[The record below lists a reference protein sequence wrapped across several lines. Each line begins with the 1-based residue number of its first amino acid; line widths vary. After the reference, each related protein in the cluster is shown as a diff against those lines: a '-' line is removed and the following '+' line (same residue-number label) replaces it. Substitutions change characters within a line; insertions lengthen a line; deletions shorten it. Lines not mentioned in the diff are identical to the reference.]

1 MLHQRVAL
9 WAATEL
15 INFPTNTKGV
25 PIIDHRDATWTH
37 SPRCSEY
44 VAAPLLFAFHL
55 ISLPL
60 SVNSSRH
67 IKWNSR
73 AQLFI
78 VWRGDFCVSS
88 RANKLILAAAQL
100 PRYSANYESMKKPVL
115 HSLPLFLLPELRYC
129 YVSQL
134 RVYVRLCA
142 SLHLPYFSTPLPWQ
156 PISSIAIVT
165 APVLPPVW
173 LLSSSWKSALIE
185 PKWNNWSPAAPPS
198 HPQLL
203 MKVAELIMLC
213 DTFCQMRIFLD
224 FISHFRE
231 QTSLYPV
238 SSGVTEL
245 LMVSIV
251 SLVSLHRHS
260 WFCKGDLIEGEDL
273 SSGCIVCLIASVK
286 RQSISRS
293 SWNGNYRLPCVHPRS
308 W

>member
-1 MLHQRVAL
+1 MLLQRAAL

-15 INFPTNTKGV
+15 VNFPANTKGV
-25 PIIDHRDATWTH
+25 PIIDYRDATWTH

-44 VAAPLLFAFHL
+44 VAAPLLLAFHL
-55 ISLPL
+55 IPLPL

-88 RANKLILAAAQL
+88 WADKLILTAMQL
-100 PRYSANYESMKKPVL
+100 PRYSANYDSMKKPVL
-115 HSLPLFLLPELRYC
+115 RSLPLLLLLELRYC

-134 RVYVRLCA
+134 CVLVWPCA

-173 LLSSSWKSALIE
+173 LLSSSWKSTLIE
-185 PKWNNWSPAAPPS
+185 PKWNNWSPAPPS
-198 HPQLL
+198 QSPTAPHESCWAYYTLWHIL
-203 MKVAELIMLC
+203 SDA
-213 DTFCQMRIFLD
+213 
-224 FISHFRE
+224 HFPGFYQPFPRADKPLPSPIRRNW
-231 QTSLYPV
+231 TV
-238 SSGVTEL
+238 VV
-245 LMVSIV
+245 MVSIV

-260 WFCKGDLIEGEDL
+260 WFCKGDLIEGEDK
-273 SSGCIVCLIASVK
+273 SRGCIVCLKASVK

-293 SWNGNYRLPCVHPRS
+293 
-308 W
+308 